1 VISQAAQIR
10 QGLGHPVIDAD
21 GHVIEYLPAVLPFLR
36 ESLGP
41 DLFERYRRPIADRIG
56 SPPLEQR
63 RRTRAPLASSRLTPL
78 WNARNVATSMAP
90 RLLHER
96 LPELGIDFSILYPT
110 HGLGSAALTDEELR
124 RGVCRGFNS
133 FYADTYKAYRDRMA
147 VTGIVPMNT
156 PDEAVAELEHCAELG
171 LKVVTIPHGVVRPIE
186 ERVASPWLYPNQSHW
201 IDTFGL
207 DSAFD
212 YDPVWARCGELGFAV
227 TVHGGAGMAPVGWY
241 TSISSFSSNHIGSFM
256 YMNYP
261 TAKSIFMGGTTR
273 RFPRTPFAFQEC
285 GVWWAT
291 ALLAD
296 LVEHWE
302 RFNASSLAELFDP
315 GHFDVAEV
323 INLLRRYAP
332 ELMVSAPDG
341 DAFDLLAPSLLLGAP
356 ASEPDEWAALGVTT
370 PADLVER
377 FASSFFFGCESD
389 DRMVAQAFAPSNPLG
404 CELKVMLGSDLS
416 HPDTP
421 DLDAILPNAFRLVQE
436 GLVRE
441 DQFRRFMVDNAVDC
455 FTRMSPHFFDG
466 TTVMSESPQPGPGA
480 EAVTR

>member
-1 VISQAAQIR
+1 
-10 QGLGHPVIDAD
+10 
-21 GHVIEYLPAVLPFLR
+21 VIEYLPAVLPFLR
-36 ESLGP
+36 DSLGP
-41 DLFERYRRPIADRIG
+41 VLFDRYHRPIAERIG
-56 SPPLEQR
+56 SPPIEQR

-78 WNARNVATSMAP
+78 WSARNVATSMAP

-110 HGLGSAALTDEELR
+110 HGLGSAGLADEDMR
-124 RGVCRGFNS
+124 RGVCRGFNA
-133 FYADTYKAYRDRMA
+133 FYADAYEAYADRLA

-156 PDEAVAELEHCAELG
+156 PEEAVAELEHCAELG
-171 LKVVTIPHGVVRPIE
+171 LKVVTIPHGVLRPIE
-186 ERVASPWLYPNQSHW
+186 ERAASPWLLPDQSHW
-201 IDTFGL
+201 VDTFGL

-212 YDPVWARCGELGFAV
+212 YDPVWTRCGELGFAV

-261 TAKSIFMGGTTR
+261 TAKSILMGGTTR
-273 RFPRTPFAFQEC
+273 RFPLTPFAFQEC
-285 GVWWAT
+285 GVWWAA

-302 RFNASSLAELFDP
+302 RFNAVALAELFDL
-315 GHFDVAEV
+315 GHFDAGEV
-323 INLLRRYAP
+323 VRLLNRYAP
-332 ELMVSAPDG
+332 ELMASAPG
-341 DAFDLLAPSLLLGAP
+341 GGEAFDVLAASLLLRPGGG
-356 ASEPDEWAALGVTT
+356 EPDEWEALAVSSVD
-370 PADLVER
+370 DLVER
-377 FASSFFFGCESD
+377 FTSNFFFGCESD

-421 DLDAILPNAFRLVQE
+421 DLDAIVPNAFRLVEE

-441 DQFRRFMVDNAVDC
+441 DQFRRFMVDNTVDC
-455 FTRMSPHFFDG
+455 FTRMNPRFFDG
-466 TTVMSESPQPGPGA
+466 TAVSSFSAGA
-480 EAVTR
+480 AVTSGRAPGRGTGPAPLGLLSP